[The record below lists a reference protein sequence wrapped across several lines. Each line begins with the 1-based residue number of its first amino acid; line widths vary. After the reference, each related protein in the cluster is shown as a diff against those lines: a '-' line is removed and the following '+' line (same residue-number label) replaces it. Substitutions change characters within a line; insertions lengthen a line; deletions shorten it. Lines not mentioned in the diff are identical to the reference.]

1 MVETSGD
8 AVLRELAS
16 RGPALVV
23 VAHPDDESFGLGA
36 VLAAFTGVGSEVRV
50 LCFTRGEAST
60 LGAGVDLAEVRRV
73 ELETAAEKLGIA
85 GVALLDHPDGA
96 LADVDPAVLD
106 AAVLDALGSA
116 ATLVVFEA
124 GGVTGHPDHRAATA
138 SAIRV
143 AADRGL
149 AVVEWGV
156 APAVADALNAELG
169 VVFSGLDGED
179 VVDLCVD
186 RSVQRAAIACHRS
199 QATDNAVL
207 LRRLELSGSVDRVRV
222 RPRPVP
228 RRSGRG
234 S

>member
-1 MVETSGD
+1 MPTEGFGVVETSGD
-8 AVLRELAS
+8 AVLRDLAT

-36 VLAAFTGVGSEVRV
+36 VLAAFTRAGSEVRV

-60 LGAGVDLAEVRRV
+60 LGAGGDLAEIRRA
-73 ELETAAEKLGIA
+73 ELGTAAAKLGIA
-85 GVALLDHPDGA
+85 GVVLLGHPDGA

-143 AADRGL
+143 AAARGL
-149 AVVEWGV
+149 DVVEWGV
-156 APAVADALNAELG
+156 APAVAATLNAELG
-169 VVFSGLDGED
+169 AAFSGLDGEG
-179 VVDLCVD
+179 VVDLPVD
-186 RSVQRAAIACHRS
+186 RAVQLAAIACHES
-199 QATDNAVL
+199 QATDNPVL

-222 RPRPVP
+222 RRA
-228 RRSGRG
+228 GD
-234 S
+234 